1 MPAHGAARH
10 RTGRAAGKKPDRACV
25 VTKANCTRLVTDP
38 SGAVVGVE
46 CSKDG
51 AAHAEM
57 GPVVLCTG
65 GFGADLSDSSLL
77 QEVES
82 EWCSLKAWDPV
93 KQLPALRFLPT
104 TNGEHCTGDGIKMGL
119 VLGANTVHM
128 EAVQVHPTGLVDPAT
143 RTARSASLL
152 PRRTINRLKSIHQSI
167 NCPKKSSGNLL
178 NITQKSI
185 LVKLSRRY

>member
-25 VTKANCTRLVTDP
+25 VTKANCKRLVIDP

-104 TNGEHCTGDGIKMGL
+104 TNGEHCTGDGIKMGHRPHGGRA
-119 VLGANTVHM
+119 GAPHRPRGPGDPDSKVRFLAA
-128 EAVQVHPTGLVDPAT
+128 EAY
-143 RTARSASLL
+143 
-152 PRRTINRLKSIHQSI
+152 NKSTKKYTSI
-167 NCPKKSSGNLL
+167 NQLPKKV
-178 NITQKSI
+178 Q
-185 LVKLSRRY
+185 REPA

>member
-1 MPAHGAARH
+1 MI
-10 RTGRAAGKKPDRACV
+10 
-25 VTKANCTRLVTDP
+25 DP
-38 SGAVVGVE
+38 WGAVVGVE

-57 GPVVLCTG
+57 GPVILRTG

-93 KQLPALRFLPT
+93 KQLPALRSLPT

-119 VLGANTVHM
+119 ALGANTVHM
-128 EAVQVHPTGLVDPAT
+128 EAVQVHPTGLVDPGDPDSKVCFLA
-143 RTARSASLL
+143 AEA
-152 PRRTINRLKSIHQSI
+152 
-167 NCPKKSSGNLL
+167 
-178 NITQKSI
+178 
-185 LVKLSRRY
+185 